1 MTTSLTLDS
10 IKRRLHAI
18 SHRGMAV
25 GFSFQDDV
33 PGERFYTYDQAWLNH
48 YQTNGLVERDPTIIF
63 GFSTNGVR
71 SWRELEA
78 DGFDTYVF
86 EEARKFGIENGTAF
100 SLRVNG
106 SKTIASVSHESAEM
120 EEEAKLEVYSL
131 LASGTVIVDSKRG
144 APTLR
149 FDEEQKALIAYILQG
164 RSDDEICKMLGI
176 PARTFRYRRSSI
188 IKQAGASSLPHLIH
202 ILHVHGVL

>member
-1 MTTSLTLDS
+1 
-10 IKRRLHAI
+10 
-18 SHRGMAV
+18 MAV

-33 PGERFYTYDQAWLNH
+33 PSERFYTYDQAWLNH
-48 YQTNGLVERDPTIIF
+48 YQANGLVERDPTIIF

-71 SWRELEA
+71 SWNELEA
-78 DGFDTYVF
+78 DGFDNHIF

-106 SKTIASVSHESAEM
+106 SKTIASISHESAEL
-120 EEEAKLEVYSL
+120 EEGARLEVYSL
-131 LASGTVIVDSKRG
+131 LASGTIIVDAKRNG
-144 APTLR
+144 PVLH

-164 RSDDEICKMLGI
+164 RSDDEICEMLGT
-176 PARTFRYRRSSI
+176 PARTFRYRRSAM

-202 ILHVHGVL
+202 ILHIHGLL